1 MSNTVMPTDGFYKY
15 LAQRIITQAIK
26 DYQDALKKKNGKLRT
41 DVERFVYSKWFD
53 QVADT
58 AGFGYCDFTAR
69 GKKSFC
75 HALNKTITRKNNTPK
90 RREKKTMDTSRD
102 IEMFKEWLA
111 TVTPMQVI
119 KFLFVFVVY
128 YILAALFMVA

>member
-26 DYQDALKKKNGKLRT
+26 DYQEAIDKKNGKLRA
-41 DVERFVYSKWFD
+41 DVESFIKSKWFD

-69 GKKSFC
+69 GKKRFLSRIKQNYYLKKQYAKRKGEKD
-75 HALNKTITRKNNTPK
+75 HGNTTR
-90 RREKKTMDTSRD
+90 
-102 IEMFKEWLA
+102 
-111 TVTPMQVI
+111 
-119 KFLFVFVVY
+119 Y
-128 YILAALFMVA
+128 